1 LLVVPSGAS
10 KTVTAT
16 WNSSIS
22 YPVIFADE
30 FSITGGTQ
38 AFDTDA
44 KASSS
49 GAASVNGPTITPT
62 NSAELLYACASVATS
77 VSSAGSPWTLG
88 SGGIDTTGNA
98 SEYDLS
104 ASSATTVNFA
114 LSSSGSWDSMA
125 MAFYISSGATVAQ
138 ASPAFYLDSEPSG
151 SVNIGRAYDDDTGF
165 NSIVPPIPKQFE
177 QDCDTTSRN
186 FDFNTACQQWM
197 DGEQPPALPRIYG
210 SPFDWDADATSR
222 NVDFFL
228 AQMQLL
234 DQEQTALRI
243 PPAPTMDW
251 TADHDWQQQRNLF
264 DLQPST
270 LDSDYYNPSPFSPLL
285 AWDDH
290 WEWSRNVDVRVV
302 VDEDERELA
311 WPIPAGA
318 QLLKLGWDQDAEQF
332 PIFDFRFA
340 IAGVEEERSAQPFS
354 PTADWTADYDWEHS
368 TDTRVVEDED
378 ERVMIWPVPIPPPL
392 VLGFDQDGDGQRYTD
407 IDVGVGLAL
416 PSDDSARPFAPV
428 MDWTN
433 EAEPQQN
440 RDIDP
445 FCHSDPAAAGE
456 ESALFGRPFAP
467 TLAWDEVDWQHWI
480 DSRVTIIDPAE
491 RDSMGLIAVAIA
503 QTIAMAVQQ
512 MLCAPLLGLQLMS
525 AIPLMLCQGIQDAPG
540 AELGIEEIVNEL

>member
-1 LLVVPSGAS
+1 
-10 KTVTAT
+10 
-16 WNSSIS
+16 
-22 YPVIFADE
+22 
-30 FSITGGTQ
+30 
-38 AFDTDA
+38 
-44 KASSS
+44 
-49 GAASVNGPTITPT
+49 
-62 NSAELLYACASVATS
+62 
-77 VSSAGSPWTLG
+77 
-88 SGGIDTTGNA
+88 
-98 SEYDLS
+98 
-104 ASSATTVNFA
+104 
-114 LSSSGSWDSMA
+114 MA
-125 MAFYISSGATVAQ
+125 MAFCISSGATVAQ
-138 ASPAFYLDSEPSG
+138 ASPAFYFDSEPSG

-165 NSIVPPIPKQFE
+165 NSIVPPVPKQFE

-186 FDFNTACQQWM
+186 FDYNTACQQWM
-197 DGEQPPALPRIYG
+197 DGEQPPPLPRIYG
-210 SPFDWDADATSR
+210 SPFDWNADATSR

-243 PPAPTMDW
+243 PPAPAMDW

-302 VDEDERELA
+302 EDEDERELA
-311 WPIPAGA
+311 WPIPTGA
-318 QLLKLGWDQDAEQF
+318 QLLKLGWDQDAEEF

-378 ERVMIWPVPIPPPL
+378 EPVMIWPVPIPPPL
-392 VLGFDQDGDGQRYTD
+392 VHGCDQDGDGQRYTD

-416 PSDDSARPFAPV
+416 PSDDSARPFAP
-428 MDWTN
+428 
-433 EAEPQQN
+433 
-440 RDIDP
+440 
-445 FCHSDPAAAGE
+445 
-456 ESALFGRPFAP
+456 

-480 DSRVTIIDPAE
+480 DSRVTMIDPAE

-540 AELGIEEIVNEL
+540 AELGIEEIVNEG